1 MSFAWRCGLLAFA
14 AASSLLLAGCND
26 DNAGKV
32 QGWVEAELIF
42 VSPDEAG
49 RLEQLPVMQGDK
61 VEQGQLLF
69 TVDPELQQAD
79 LAQAEANLTNAQ
91 QTYDRAK
98 ALLATATG
106 TQKAL
111 EDAEAGLRTA
121 QARTNSAR
129 TRLTRRR
136 ALSPDTGVIQQVYY
150 RPGETVPAGRP
161 VVALL
166 PPRNLKIRFFVPEP
180 ALPRIKNG
188 DIVSVQCDGCDSGLT
203 AKISFIARS
212 AEYTPPVIYSVEE
225 RAKLVFMI
233 EARPEAPEKFRVGQP
248 VSVTLPAT
256 PSASVSGA
264 TQ

>member
-1 MSFAWRCGLLAFA
+1 MSFAWRRVLSAFA
-14 AASSLLLAGCND
+14 AASLLLLAGCDD

-49 RLEQLPVMQGDK
+49 RVEQLPVMQGDK

-69 TVDPELQQAD
+69 TVDPDLQQAD
-79 LAQAEANLTNAQ
+79 LAQAEASLTNAK

-98 ALLATATG
+98 TLLATATG
-106 TQKAL
+106 TQKAM

-121 QARTNSAR
+121 QARVNSAR

-136 ALSPDTGVIQQVYY
+136 AFSPDAGSIQQVYY

-161 VVALL
+161 VIALL

-180 ALPRIKNG
+180 DLPRVKNG
-188 DIVSVQCDGCDSGLT
+188 DVISVQCDGCDSGLT

-212 AEYTPPVIYSVEE
+212 AEYTPPVIFSVEE
-225 RAKLVFMI
+225 RAKLVFMV
-233 EARPEAPEKFRVGQP
+233 EARPDMPEKFRVGQP
-248 VSVTLPAT
+248 VSVTLPAR
-256 PSASVSGA
+256 AAGVG
-264 TQ
+264 Q